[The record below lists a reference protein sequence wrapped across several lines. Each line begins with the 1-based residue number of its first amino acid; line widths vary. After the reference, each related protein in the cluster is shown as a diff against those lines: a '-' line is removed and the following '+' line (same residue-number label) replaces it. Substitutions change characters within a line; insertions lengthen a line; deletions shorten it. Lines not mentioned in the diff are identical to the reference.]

1 MKYVI
6 STLLCLAI
14 ISPQFALARHS
25 SRVDTSD
32 LGKDIVEEIP
42 APVLFGIDIKT
53 LVPDFGE
60 PRGGGT
66 RTHVGQDMLAPKG
79 TPIVSPTEAV
89 VTSKGTGPSAGKY
102 VYTANP
108 GGESFRYMH
117 LDSIA
122 DIDVGDE
129 LSVGDLIGT
138 VGDTG
143 NAPDGVYHL
152 HFEIKDKSGDF
163 VDPYTRLKDE
173 FTVKEKMSFLRDILR
188 KVDEDEDDYAEF
200 LVTEFPTEF
209 KAAFDKKYSLPDE
222 IEDAMKDSVFF
233 EQGEA
238 LHDIKKLL
246 AVVPQILVEPMYF
259 GEQGPKVQ
267 LLQLYVMFYS
277 QGSARDALF
286 ASGATGYYGPVTQSA
301 IREYQENMNL
311 EGTGQYNVQTRVQM
325 SK

>member
-1 MKYVI
+1 MRFFV
-6 STLLCLAI
+6 SALLCFAI
-14 ISPQFALARHS
+14 LSPQFAFARHNTKADAS
-25 SRVDTSD
+25 KLD
-32 LGKDIVEEIP
+32 KDIVEEIP
-42 APVLFGIDIKT
+42 APVLFGVDIKT

-66 RTHVGQDMLAPKG
+66 RTHEGQDMLAPKG

-89 VTSKGTGPSAGKY
+89 VRSIGTGPSAGKY
-102 VYTANP
+102 VYTLNP

-129 LSVGDLIGT
+129 LAVGDLIGT

-152 HFEIKDKSGDF
+152 HFEIKDENGDF
-163 VDPYTRLKDE
+163 IDPYTRLKDA

-200 LVTEFPTEF
+200 LVTEFPAEF
-209 KAAFDKKYSLPDE
+209 KVALDKKYSLPDA
-222 IEDAMKDSVFF
+222 IEDAMEESVFF

-238 LHDIKKLL
+238 LNGIKKLL

-267 LLQLYVMFYS
+267 LLQLYMMFYS
-277 QGSARDALF
+277 QGPARDALF
-286 ASGATGYYGPVTQSA
+286 AAGATGYYGPVTQSA
-301 IREYQENMNL
+301 IREYQGSMNL
-311 EGTGQYNVQTRVQM
+311 DETGQYNVQTRIEM